1 MFPNTYKANFSPF
14 LRLTMLTLV
23 IGSLLL
29 VPLGL
34 GAEESQTGSSNT
46 ASSSQSQNQSQQNQ
60 QSQQNPQKKA
70 DQQAPAA
77 AGGPEGDIGPIAV
90 PKKKPEEEKPVEKQP
105 KIKNPEEI
113 GNYSLRVDVPLVNVD
128 VSVVTKDGQF
138 IPGLKR
144 DNFKIYEDGVPQK
157 VADFSQ
163 SEKPITAVLL
173 VEFAATNY
181 YFVYDMLNAA
191 YTFTQQLKPE
201 DYVAVISYDMKPQI
215 IADFT
220 QDKRQVYAALNSL
233 RIPGFSETNLFDA
246 LYDTIDRLE
255 GVEGHKYII
264 LVSSG
269 YDSFSKLTY
278 DKALKKV
285 QGSHDITIYAVGTGQ
300 AIREYYDSHNYMSA
314 LTRLDYLQADNQMNT
329 FARMTG
335 GHAWFPR
342 FEGEL
347 PEIFHDI
354 NTSIRNQYTLAYH
367 PTNPKQDGTWR
378 KLKVEVVDETGAPLK
393 VQDQHKKPVKYQVIA
408 RDGYKAKQE
417 VE

>member
-1 MFPNTYKANFSPF
+1 MFPNTCKVNFASF
-14 LRLTMLTLV
+14 LRLTVLTCLICIFV
-23 IGSLLL
+23 LLPT
-29 VPLGL
+29 VGL
-34 GAEESQTGSSNT
+34 GAQSNQTSTTST
-46 ASSSQSQNQSQQNQ
+46 SSQNQQSQQSQQNQ
-60 QSQQNPQKKA
+60 QNQQKKPE
-70 DQQAPAA
+70 QAPAA
-77 AGGPEGDIGPIAV
+77 AGGPQGDIGPIAV

-113 GNYSLRVDVPLVNVD
+113 GNYSLRVDVPLVNID

-138 IPGLKR
+138 IPGLKK
-144 DNFKIYEDGVPQK
+144 DNFRIYEDGVPQK
-157 VADFSQ
+157 VSDFSQ

-191 YTFTQQLKPE
+191 YTFAQSLKPE
-201 DYVAVISYDMKPQI
+201 DCIAVISYDMKPEI
-215 IADFT
+215 VADFT

-255 GVEGHKYII
+255 GVEGHKYIV

-285 QGSHDITIYAVGTGQ
+285 QGSHDITIYAICTGQ
-300 AIREYYDSHNYMSA
+300 AIREYYDSHGYMSSLA
-314 LTRLDYLQADNQMNT
+314 RLDYLQADNQMNT
-329 FARMTG
+329 FARLTG

-347 PEIFHDI
+347 PEMFHDI
-354 NTSIRNQYTLAYH
+354 
-367 PTNPKQDGTWR
+367 
-378 KLKVEVVDETGAPLK
+378 
-393 VQDQHKKPVKYQVIA
+393 
-408 RDGYKAKQE
+408 
-417 VE
+417 

>member
-1 MFPNTYKANFSPF
+1 MFPNTYKANFSYF

-23 IGSLLL
+23 IASLLL
-29 VPLGL
+29 VPAVGF
-34 GAEESQTGSSNT
+34 GAQASQTGSSGS
-46 ASSSQSQNQSQQNQ
+46 ASSSQGQSQSQQNQ
-60 QSQQNPQKKA
+60 QNQQKKP
-70 DQQAPAA
+70 DQQAPPA
-77 AGGPEGDIGPIAV
+77 AGGPQGDIGPIAV

-128 VSVVTKDGQF
+128 VSVMTKDGQF

-144 DNFKIYEDGVPQK
+144 DNFRIYEDGVPQK
-157 VADFSQ
+157 VSDFSQ

-191 YTFTQQLKPE
+191 YTFSQQLKPE

-215 IADFT
+215 VADFT

-255 GVEGHKYII
+255 GVEGHKYIV

-285 QGSHDITIYAVGTGQ
+285 QGSHDITIFAVGTGQ
-300 AIREYYDSHNYMSA
+300 AIREYYDSHGYMSSLA
-314 LTRLDYLQADNQMNT
+314 RLDFLQADNQMNT

-354 NTSIRNQYTLAYH
+354 NASIRNQYTLAYH

-378 KLKVEVVDETGAPLK
+378 KLKVEVVDETGAPLR

>member
-1 MFPNTYKANFSPF
+1 MFPNTCKVNFTRF
-14 LRLTMLTLV
+14 LRLTVLTLV
-23 IGSLLL
+23 TSLML
-29 VPLGL
+29 VPAIGL
-34 GAEESQTGSSNT
+34 SAQTSQTGT
-46 ASSSQSQNQSQQNQ
+46 SSSSSSSGQNQ
-60 QSQQNPQKKA
+60 QSQQNQQKKPE
-70 DQQAPAA
+70 QQAPAE
-77 AGGPEGDIGPIAV
+77 AGGPQGDIGPIAV
-90 PKKKPEEEKPVEKQP
+90 PKKKPEEQKPVEKQP

-144 DNFKIYEDGVPQK
+144 DNFRIYEDGVPQK

-181 YFVYDMLNAA
+181 YFVYDMLNSA
-191 YTFTQQLKPE
+191 YTFAQSLKPE
-201 DYVAVISYDMKPQI
+201 DYVAVISYDMKSQI
-215 IADFT
+215 VADFT

-255 GVEGHKYII
+255 GVEGHKYIV

-285 QGSHDITIYAVGTGQ
+285 QGSHDITIYAIGTGQ
-300 AIREYYDSHNYMSA
+300 AVREYYDSHGYMSSLA
-314 LTRLDYLQADNQMNT
+314 RLDYLQADNQMNT
-329 FARMTG
+329 FARLTG

-354 NTSIRNQYTLAYH
+354 NASIRNQYTLAYH
-367 PTNPKQDGTWR
+367 PSNPKQDGTWR
-378 KLKVEVVDETGAPLK
+378 KLKVEVVDETGSPLK
-393 VQDQHKKPVKYQVIA
+393 VQDQHKKQVKYQVLA
-408 RDGYKAKQE
+408 RDGYRAKQE

>member
-1 MFPNTYKANFSPF
+1 MFPNTYKANFSCF

-23 IGSLLL
+23 IASLVL
-29 VPLGL
+29 VPAVGL
-34 GAEESQTGSSNT
+34 GAQDSQTGFSGS
-46 ASSSQSQNQSQQNQ
+46 ASSSQSQSQSQETQQNQ
-60 QSQQNPQKKA
+60 QKKP
-70 DQQAPAA
+70 DQQAPPA
-77 AGGPEGDIGPIAV
+77 AGGPQGDIGPIAV

-144 DNFKIYEDGVPQK
+144 DNFRIYEDGVPQK
-157 VADFSQ
+157 VSDFSQ

-191 YTFTQQLKPE
+191 YTFAQQLKPE
-201 DYVAVISYDMKPQI
+201 DYVAVISYDMKPEI

-255 GVEGHKYII
+255 GVEGHKYIV

-300 AIREYYDSHNYMSA
+300 AVREYYDSHGYMSPLA
-314 LTRLDYLQADNQMNT
+314 RLDYLQADNQMNT

-378 KLKVEVVDETGAPLK
+378 KLKVEVVDETGSPLK

>member
-1 MFPNTYKANFSPF
+1 MFPNTCKVNFTRF

-23 IGSLLL
+23 TWLAL
-29 VPLGL
+29 VPAIGL
-34 GAEESQTGSSNT
+34 ASQTGQT
-46 ASSSQSQNQSQQNQ
+46 GTSSSSKQGQSQQTQQNQ
-60 QSQQNPQKKA
+60 QQKPA
-70 DQQAPAA
+70 QQAPAE
-77 AGGPEGDIGPIAV
+77 AGGPQGDIGPIAV

-144 DNFKIYEDGVPQK
+144 GNFRIYEDGVPQK

-181 YFVYDMLNAA
+181 YFVYDMLNSA
-191 YTFTQQLKPE
+191 YTFAQSLKAE
-201 DYVAVISYDMKPQI
+201 DYVAVISYDMKSQI
-215 IADFT
+215 VADFT

-285 QGSHDITIYAVGTGQ
+285 QGSHDITIYAIGTGQ
-300 AIREYYDSHNYMSA
+300 AVREYYDSHGYMSPLA
-314 LTRLDYLQADNQMNT
+314 RLDYLQADNQMNT
-329 FARMTG
+329 FARLTG

-342 FEGEL
+342 FEGDL

-354 NTSIRNQYTLAYH
+354 NASIRNQYTLAYH
-367 PTNPKQDGTWR
+367 PSNPKQDGTWR

-393 VQDQHKKPVKYQVIA
+393 VQDQHKKAVKYQVLA
-408 RDGYKAKQE
+408 RDGYRAKQE

>member
-1 MFPNTYKANFSPF
+1 MFPNTCKANFSWF

-23 IGSLLL
+23 TGGFLL
-29 VPLGL
+29 VPSVSL
-34 GAEESQTGSSNT
+34 T
-46 ASSSQSQNQSQQNQ
+46 AQSSQSGSSSGSTSSGQFQSQSQQNQ
-60 QSQQNPQKKA
+60 QNQQKKP
-70 DQQAPAA
+70 DQQAPAE
-77 AGGPEGDIGPIAV
+77 AGGPQGDIGPIAV

-113 GNYSLRVDVPLVNVD
+113 GNYSLRVDVPLVNLD

-144 DNFKIYEDGVPQK
+144 DNFRIYEDGVPQK
-157 VADFSQ
+157 VSDFSQ

-191 YTFTQQLKPE
+191 YTFSQQLKPE
-201 DYVAVISYDMKPQI
+201 DYVAVISYDMKPEI
-215 IADFT
+215 VADFT

-255 GVEGHKYII
+255 GVEGHKYIV

-300 AIREYYDSHNYMSA
+300 AIREYYDSHGYMSA

-354 NTSIRNQYTLAYH
+354 NASIRNQYTLAYH

>member
-1 MFPNTYKANFSPF
+1 MFPNTYKANFSSL
-14 LRLTMLTLV
+14 LRLTILTVV
-23 IGSLLL
+23 ISGLLL
-29 VPLGL
+29 VPAVGF
-34 GAEESQTGSSNT
+34 GAQDSQTGSNST
-46 ASSSQSQNQSQQNQ
+46 SSSQSQSQAQQTQQNQ
-60 QSQQNPQKKA
+60 QKKP
-70 DQQAPAA
+70 DQPPPA
-77 AGGPEGDIGPIAV
+77 AGGPQGDIGPIAV

-144 DNFKIYEDGVPQK
+144 DNFKVYEDGVPQK

-354 NTSIRNQYTLAYH
+354 NASIRNQYTLAYH

-378 KLKVEVVDETGAPLK
+378 KLKVEVVDETGAPLR

>member
-1 MFPNTYKANFSPF
+1 MFPNTCKVNFTRF
-14 LRLTMLTLV
+14 LRLTVLTLV
-23 IGSLLL
+23 TNLML
-29 VPLGL
+29 VPAIGL
-34 GAEESQTGSSNT
+34 SAQTSQTGT
-46 ASSSQSQNQSQQNQ
+46 SSSSSSSGQNQ
-60 QSQQNPQKKA
+60 QSQQNQQKKPE
-70 DQQAPAA
+70 QQAPAE
-77 AGGPEGDIGPIAV
+77 AGGPQGDIGPIAV
-90 PKKKPEEEKPVEKQP
+90 PKKKPEEQKPVEKQP

-144 DNFKIYEDGVPQK
+144 DDFRIYEDGVPQK

-181 YFVYDMLNAA
+181 YFVYDMLNSA
-191 YTFTQQLKPE
+191 YTFAQSLKPE
-201 DYVAVISYDMKPQI
+201 DYVAVISYDMKSQI
-215 IADFT
+215 VADFT

-255 GVEGHKYII
+255 GVEGHKYIV

-285 QGSHDITIYAVGTGQ
+285 QGSHDITIYAIGTGQ
-300 AIREYYDSHNYMSA
+300 AVREYYDSHGYMSSLA
-314 LTRLDYLQADNQMNT
+314 RLDYLQADNQMNT
-329 FARMTG
+329 FARLTG

-354 NTSIRNQYTLAYH
+354 NASIRNQYTLAYH
-367 PTNPKQDGTWR
+367 PSNPKQDGTWR
-378 KLKVEVVDETGAPLK
+378 KLKVEVVDETGSPLK
-393 VQDQHKKPVKYQVIA
+393 VQDQHKKQVKYQVLA
-408 RDGYKAKQE
+408 RDGYRAKQE